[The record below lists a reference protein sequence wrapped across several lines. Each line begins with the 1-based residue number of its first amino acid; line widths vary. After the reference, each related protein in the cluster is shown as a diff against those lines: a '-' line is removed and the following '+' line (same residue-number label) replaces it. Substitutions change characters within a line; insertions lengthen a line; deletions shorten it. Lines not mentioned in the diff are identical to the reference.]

1 MFRKLIFVDFWNNNI
16 NRGFGPFAYR
26 KKLRNKKFARWMGLK
41 LGARKVEKVQM
52 AAVCGVSVGG
62 RRSRR

>member
-41 LGARKVEKVQM
+41 LGAR
-52 AAVCGVSVGG
+52 
-62 RRSRR
+62 